1 MRVLVVEDSPVYRKL
16 LSGCLEEWGFRPVV
30 AETGEQAWRLLRE
43 RDAPNLV
50 VLDWVLPDMDGIAL
64 CERIRKVDANKGYV
78 YVILLTG
85 KDGRQ
90 HMLKAM
96 QCGADDY
103 LTKPFDAPELK
114 ARLMVGKRIV
124 ELQQELVSAREAM
137 RHSATYDSLTGVMNR
152 GEIMEFLRRELER
165 GRRDHKP
172 VAIILVDI
180 DHFKRVNDLRGHLFG
195 DEALKEVARRLRTK
209 LRIYDGVGRY
219 GGEEF
224 LLVLPGCDSMTAL
237 IRADQ
242 LREQVSSKP
251 VGSSKLE
258 QVITVSMGVASSEE
272 SSDAE
277 TLLSQADAGLYRA
290 KHNGRNRVEHIERV
304 DLVSND
310 KRNRNDPLYLSWSK
324 LRGCS
329 K

>member
-1 MRVLVVEDSPVYRKL
+1 
-16 LSGCLEEWGFRPVV
+16 
-30 AETGEQAWRLLRE
+30 
-43 RDAPNLV
+43 
-50 VLDWVLPDMDGIAL
+50 
-64 CERIRKVDANKGYV
+64 
-78 YVILLTG
+78 
-85 KDGRQ
+85 
-90 HMLKAM
+90 
-96 QCGADDY
+96 
-103 LTKPFDAPELK
+103 
-114 ARLMVGKRIV
+114 
-124 ELQQELVSAREAM
+124 M